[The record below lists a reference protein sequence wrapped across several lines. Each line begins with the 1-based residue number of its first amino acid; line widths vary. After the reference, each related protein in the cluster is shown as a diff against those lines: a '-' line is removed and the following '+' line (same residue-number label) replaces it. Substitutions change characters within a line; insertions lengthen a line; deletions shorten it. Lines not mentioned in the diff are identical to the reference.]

1 MFKLYLLITCFFSFL
16 ACYSNQTNKNEPLS
30 AAPIKVPGMV
40 LQADTTLLPAAAK
53 LSAYLPL
60 LLNKKIA
67 LVINQTS
74 TVNQVHLVDTLQAL
88 GCQIELVFAPEHGFR
103 GQADAGEKVQD
114 GLDKKTGLA
123 IVSLYGKNKK
133 PTANQLK
140 NIDIVLFDIQDVGVR
155 FYTYTSTMTYVM
167 QACAENNLP
176 LLILDRPNPLGYLV
190 DGPLLEK
197 EQRSFVGLHPV
208 PVIHGLTTAEYAN
221 MINGEGWLED
231 GLQCSLQYI
240 KCTHYKHAKLYQLP
254 IRPSPNLPNMRSIYL
269 YPHLCMFEGTTTSVG
284 RGTDAPFQQYGH
296 PSIQHSDY
304 SFTPQPGPGSKRP
317 KHKGLLC
324 RGYSLKN
331 IDLSSLQQIKRLELS
346 HLINFYQQ
354 LNEEA
359 KNDFFLANNFF
370 NKLAGNTQLMQQIKK
385 GIALENI
392 YQSWEPQ
399 LGEYKKMRQKYLLY
413 P

>member
-1 MFKLYLLITCFFSFL
+1 
-16 ACYSNQTNKNEPLS
+16 
-30 AAPIKVPGMV
+30 
-40 LQADTTLLPAAAK
+40 
-53 LSAYLPL
+53 
-60 LLNKKIA
+60 
-67 LVINQTS
+67 
-74 TVNQVHLVDTLQAL
+74 
-88 GCQIELVFAPEHGFR
+88 
-103 GQADAGEKVQD
+103 
-114 GLDKKTGLA
+114 
-123 IVSLYGKNKK
+123 
-133 PTANQLK
+133 
-140 NIDIVLFDIQDVGVR
+140 
-155 FYTYTSTMTYVM
+155 
-167 QACAENNLP
+167 
-176 LLILDRPNPLGYLV
+176 
-190 DGPLLEK
+190 
-197 EQRSFVGLHPV
+197 
-208 PVIHGLTTAEYAN
+208 
-221 MINGEGWLED
+221 
-231 GLQCSLQYI
+231 
-240 KCTHYKHAKLYQLP
+240 
-254 IRPSPNLPNMRSIYL
+254 
-269 YPHLCMFEGTTTSVG
+269 MFEGTTTSVG

-346 HLINFYQQ
+346 HWINFYQQ